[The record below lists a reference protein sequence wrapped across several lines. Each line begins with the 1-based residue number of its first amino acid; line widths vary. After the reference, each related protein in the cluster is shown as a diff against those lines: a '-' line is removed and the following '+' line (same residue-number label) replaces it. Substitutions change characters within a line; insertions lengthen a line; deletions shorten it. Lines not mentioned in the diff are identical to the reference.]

1 MKQTFLSLGFALFC
15 FSASSN
21 LCFAQEFNDVQK
33 QEIEQIASDYLAEH
47 PEVVVAALQ
56 KLQEQQAKA
65 HDELVVNIGE
75 FYRKDKSTPMI
86 GNEQSKHYIID
97 FFDYNCGYC
106 KTMEPAINSLINDK
120 NLSLQVVYVNLPI
133 IAKTSSVSATVAQA
147 IYNLDPKK
155 FVVFHDKLMRNEADC
170 NDIDALK
177 DLAKSIGLNW
187 DKVVSEMESRR
198 PQEKLTGDL
207 AKVRDLGLSGVPY
220 LIINGREVRGAIS
233 NPEDLRK
240 ILEQK

>member
-1 MKQTFLSLGFALFC
+1 MKKTLLSLATALFGLALSTNIC
-15 FSASSN
+15 M
-21 LCFAQEFNDVQK
+21 AQEFNDAQK
-33 QEIEQIASDYLAEH
+33 KEIESIAAKYLAEH

-65 HDELVVNIGE
+65 HDELVENIGE

-86 GNEQSKHYIID
+86 GDASAKNFIID

-106 KTMEPAINSLINDK
+106 KTMEPAINALINDK
-120 NLSLQVVYVNLPI
+120 SLSLQVVYVNLPI

-147 IYNLDPKK
+147 IYNLDPKQ

-177 DLAKSIGLNW
+177 ELAKAIGVDW
-187 DKVVSEMESRR
+187 DKVVKEMETRA
-198 PQEKLTGDL
+198 PQEKLTADL

-240 ILEQK
+240 LLDQK